1 MMEEE
6 DSILAAGRRLMQSRS
21 AEDSARFA
29 AALARAGNGAQIAAL
44 LDEDVTDDLPIADK
58 TAAFEKLLELGP
70 GTPALLRRFADH
82 LWLHGPEHDDRVARL
97 RAQADALEARR

>member
-6 DSILAAGRRLMQSRS
+6 SILQAGRRLMQSRS

-29 AALARAGNGAQIAAL
+29 AALARAGDGAQITAL
-44 LDEDVTDDLPIADK
+44 LDEDVADDLPIADK

-70 GTPALLRRFADH
+70 ATPALLRRFADH
-82 LWLHGPEHDDRVARL
+82 LWLHGPEHDAQVASL
-97 RAQADALEARR
+97 RAQADALEAGR